1 MNEFQREQVLEE
13 RAGER
18 QRIQNARML
27 ADLVRQQRGGSGDD
41 NVSRAAKRAFA
52 VSFLLMLCIISFY
65 FDVMLIVRVAF
76 RSTHFEGR
84 DKGKV
89 EQVG

>member
-1 MNEFQREQVLEE
+1 MPPFLDDDRLLAMNEFQREQVLEE

-41 NVSRAAKRAFA
+41 SVSRAAKREFA
-52 VSFLLMLCIISFY
+52 ISITLMLRIISCIF
-65 FDVMLIVRVAF
+65 L
-76 RSTHFEGR
+76 T
-84 DKGKV
+84 
-89 EQVG
+89 